1 LEEFG
6 NRIDVPVGVA
16 HIDVAEVGGKLRKL
30 SLDI

>member
-1 LEEFG
+1 LEEFR

-16 HIDVAEVGGKLRKL
+16 YIDMTEIGGELRKL